1 MPNAEVEAIVPVLK
15 SIETYP
21 DETFQLLRY
30 FTGYAP
36 AFRQVADELAIQGE
50 KP

>member
-1 MPNAEVEAIVPVLK
+1 MLPVLK
-15 SIETYP
+15 PIESYP
-21 DETFQLLRY
+21 NETFQLLRY